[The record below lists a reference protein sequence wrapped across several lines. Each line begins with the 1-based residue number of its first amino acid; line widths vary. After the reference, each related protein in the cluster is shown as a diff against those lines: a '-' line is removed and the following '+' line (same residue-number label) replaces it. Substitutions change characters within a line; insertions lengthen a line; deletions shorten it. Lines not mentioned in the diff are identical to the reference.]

1 MRITSTKNA
10 GYNSLPEIA
19 AAPKNY
25 YQNLLYPQKIYDLRY
40 AYFISIIMKKS
51 RVDAAAAA
59 VKSKAVAPKPN
70 PRWGREE
77 ETEIFAKKVRL
88 FRQGK
93 ISDDDFR
100 RFRLQHGAYG
110 SRLRMDYS
118 MVRIKVP
125 GGEMTPEQIEKIAS
139 LSEAFSIGSAHV
151 STRQNIQ
158 LHWVQ
163 LEDVSEV
170 MRGLVEVG
178 LTTREACGNTVR
190 NVMCSHFAGVCPSEA
205 FDATPYAKAIARFLL
220 RNPMCQNLP
229 RKFKINFACCDSH
242 GLVRI
247 ADIGL
252 VPAVKKVP
260 LSSSP
265 SSTQKTTEENER
277 SDTIRGF
284 KIYLGGGLGAASFI
298 GHLLEDFTPEE
309 RILATCMATIR
320 LFDRHGNRENMA
332 RNRMRY
338 LVHEMGWEKFQRMV
352 LKERSIVEMTTS
364 YSTEQLFDVKS
375 HEDTG
380 LVLQQQQ
387 QQQQQS
393 NASASRIMVA
403 ATNTRPTKLP
413 MLNGNITKDSPAF
426 DRWLHTNAVP
436 QKQERYFTVF
446 ITLGAGDI
454 TASQLRVLA
463 SAIRDYS
470 AEGVARNTPQQNFA
484 LRYVRETDL
493 PNLYERLASAGLS
506 NPGALTIAS
515 AVGCSGTT
523 SCNLA
528 ITNSHRLAK
537 EVQRKFLEL
546 RLDTDDSLRDAT
558 IKISGCPNSC
568 GQHEI
573 ATIGFFGGAT
583 RMNNTMTPT
592 YTMLFGGSAGEAG
605 ELGRAIMRV
614 PAKRVIDTTLKII
627 ELYKNERGQVEVATA
642 ASPSGGLGDGDKDD
656 DDDSEEKNYH
666 QYETLHQWII
676 RLVKGQGSGS
686 IKNIEDM
693 KAALTE
699 VTQLPSPEQN
709 SDAYQDYGS
718 DSRFTAKT
726 ARGECAA

>member
-1 MRITSTKNA
+1 
-10 GYNSLPEIA
+10 
-19 AAPKNY
+19 
-25 YQNLLYPQKIYDLRY
+25 
-40 AYFISIIMKKS
+40 MKKT
-51 RVDAAAAA
+51 RVAT
-59 VKSKAVAPKPN
+59 VNPRQKGVSPPKPN

-77 ETEIFAKKVRL
+77 ETEVFANKVKL

-93 ISDDDFR
+93 LSEDDFR

-110 SRLRMDYS
+110 SRLHMDYS

-125 GGEMTPEQIEKIAS
+125 SGEITPDQIEKIAS

-170 MRGLVEVG
+170 MRGLVEAG
-178 LTTREACGNTVR
+178 LTTREACGNTIR
-190 NVMCSHFAGVCPSEA
+190 NVMCSHFAGVCPNEA
-205 FDATPYAKAIARFLL
+205 FDATPYSMAITRFFL

-229 RKFKINFACCDSH
+229 RKFKINFACCDQH
-242 GLVRI
+242 GLVRV

-252 VPAVKKVP
+252 VPA
-260 LSSSP
+260 
-265 SSTQKTTEENER
+265 TREENGKTR
-277 SDTIRGF
+277 RGF
-284 KIYLGGGLGAASFI
+284 KVYLGGGLGAASFI
-298 GHLLEDFTPEE
+298 GHLLEDFTPEA
-309 RILATCMATIR
+309 RVLATCMATVR

-338 LVHEMGWEKFQRMV
+338 LVHEMGWEKFQKMA

-364 YSTEQLFDVKS
+364 YSTAQLFDVKS
-375 HEDTG
+375 QEDTRQ
-380 LVLQQQQ
+380 LPK
-387 QQQQQS
+387 
-393 NASASRIMVA
+393 APRM
-403 ATNTRPTKLP
+403 TKLP
-413 MLNGNITKDSPAF
+413 VLNDKVTMESPAYE
-426 DRWLHTNAVP
+426 RWLHTNVVP
-436 QKQERYFTVF
+436 QKQDGYFTAF

-484 LRYVRETDL
+484 VRYVRGIELRDF
-493 PNLYERLASAGLS
+493 YEKLASAGLA

-546 RLDTDDSLRDAT
+546 GLDTDDSLRDAT
-558 IKISGCPNSC
+558 VKISGCPNSC

-583 RMNNTMTPT
+583 RMNNSMTPT
-592 YTMLFGGSAGEAG
+592 YTMLFGGSAGEQG
-605 ELGRAIMRV
+605 ELGKAAMRV
-614 PAKRVIDTTLKII
+614 PAKRVIDTILKVI
-627 ELYKNERGQVEVATA
+627 EIYTQQR
-642 ASPSGGLGDGDKDD
+642 SG
-656 DDDSEEKNYH
+656 S
-666 QYETLHQWII
+666 ETLHQWVVSVTKG
-676 RLVKGQGSGS
+676 RGGGGVK
-686 IKNIEDM
+686 NLEEL
-693 KAALTE
+693 KAALAQ
-699 VTQLPSPEQN
+699 VIQLPTPDKDP
-709 SDAYQDYGS
+709 DAYRDYGS
-718 DSRFTAKT
+718 DSSFSAKT

>member
-1 MRITSTKNA
+1 
-10 GYNSLPEIA
+10 
-19 AAPKNY
+19 
-25 YQNLLYPQKIYDLRY
+25 
-40 AYFISIIMKKS
+40 MKKS
-51 RVDAAAAA
+51 RVAALN
-59 VKSKAVAPKPN
+59 SKPASKPN

-77 ETEIFAKKVRL
+77 ETEIFAKNVRL

-125 GGEMTPEQIEKIAS
+125 GGEITPEQLEKIAS

-229 RKFKINFACCDSH
+229 RKFKINFSCCDSH
-242 GLVRI
+242 GLVRV

-252 VPAVKKVP
+252 VPTVKK
-260 LSSSP
+260 LSSS
-265 SSTQKTTEENER
+265 SSSSSSMVTTTTENSGE
-277 SDTIRGF
+277 TIRGF

-298 GHLLEDFTPEE
+298 GHLLEDFTPEY
-309 RILATCMATIR
+309 RLLATCMATIR

-338 LVHEMGWEKFQRMV
+338 LVHEMGWERFQKMV

-375 HEDTG
+375 HEDVRQLPKTSG
-380 LVLQQQQ
+380 
-387 QQQQQS
+387 
-393 NASASRIMVA
+393 RM
-403 ATNTRPTKLP
+403 TTMTKLP
-413 MLNGNITKDSPAF
+413 MLNVKVTKDSPGF
-426 DRWLHTNAVP
+426 ERWVHTNAIP
-436 QKQERYFTVF
+436 QKQEGYFTAF

-454 TASQLRVLA
+454 TASQLRILA
-463 SAIRDYS
+463 SVIRDYS

-493 PNLYERLASAGLS
+493 PNLYEKLASAGLA

-546 RLDTDDSLRDAT
+546 GLDIDDSLRDAT

-583 RMNNTMTPT
+583 RMNNAMTPT
-592 YTMLFGGSAGEAG
+592 YTMLFGGSAGEGG
-605 ELGRAIMRV
+605 ELGKAVMRV

-627 ELYKNERGQVEVATA
+627 ELYKSEIAGADSA
-642 ASPSGGLGDGDKDD
+642 GGGGDGNDD
-656 DDDSEEKNYH
+656 HHES
-666 QYETLHQWII
+666 LHQWII
-676 RLVKGQGSGS
+676 RLTKGQGSGS
-686 IKNIEDM
+686 IKNLEDM
-693 KAALTE
+693 KVALAQ
-699 VTQLPSPEQN
+699 VIQLPSSPQQDP
-709 SDAYQDYGS
+709 DAYRDYGS
-718 DSRFTAKT
+718 DSNFTAKT

>member
-1 MRITSTKNA
+1 
-10 GYNSLPEIA
+10 
-19 AAPKNY
+19 
-25 YQNLLYPQKIYDLRY
+25 
-40 AYFISIIMKKS
+40 MKKS
-51 RVDAAAAA
+51 RRVAAAIN
-59 VKSKAVAPKPN
+59 SKPVTPKPN

-77 ETEIFAKKVRL
+77 ETEIFANKVRL

-125 GGEMTPEQIEKIAS
+125 GGEITPEQLEKIAS

-178 LTTREACGNTVR
+178 LTTREACGNSVR

-205 FDATPYAKAIARFLL
+205 FDSTPYSKAIARFLL

-229 RKFKINFACCDSH
+229 RKFKINFSCCDNH

-252 VPAVKKVP
+252 VPAIK
-260 LSSSP
+260 
-265 SSTQKTTEENER
+265 SSTENDSGE
-277 SDTIRGF
+277 TIRGF

-298 GHLLEDFTPEE
+298 GHLLEDFTSED
-309 RILATCMATIR
+309 RVLATCMATIR
-320 LFDRHGNRENMA
+320 LFDRHGNRQNMA

-338 LVHEMGWEKFQRMV
+338 LVHEIGWEKFQKMV
-352 LKERSIVEMTTS
+352 LQERSIVEMTTS
-364 YSTEQLFDVKS
+364 HSTAQLYDVKS
-375 HEDTG
+375 HEDTRQ
-380 LVLQQQQ
+380 LLPK
-387 QQQQQS
+387 
-393 NASASRIMVA
+393 APRIMS
-403 ATNTRPTKLP
+403 KLP
-413 MLNGNITKDSPAF
+413 MLNLKVTKDSSGF

-436 QKQERYFTVF
+436 QKQEGYFTAF

-454 TASQLRVLA
+454 TASQLRILA

-470 AEGVARNTPQQNFA
+470 AEAVARNTAHQNFA

-493 PNLYERLASAGLS
+493 PNLYEKLASAGLA

-546 RLDTDDSLRDAT
+546 GLDIDDSLRDAT

-583 RMNNTMTPT
+583 RMNNMMTPT

-605 ELGRAIMRV
+605 ELGKAVMRV

-627 ELYKNERGQVEVATA
+627 ELYKNERGAVTT
-642 ASPSGGLGDGDKDD
+642 GGDD
-656 DDDSEEKNYH
+656 DD
-666 QYETLHQWII
+666 ETLHQWII

-693 KAALTE
+693 KAALGQ
-699 VTQLPSPEQN
+699 VIQLPPSPQQN
-709 SDAYQDYGS
+709 PDDYRDYGS
-718 DSRFTAKT
+718 DSSFTAKT

>member
-1 MRITSTKNA
+1 
-10 GYNSLPEIA
+10 
-19 AAPKNY
+19 
-25 YQNLLYPQKIYDLRY
+25 
-40 AYFISIIMKKS
+40 MKKS
-51 RVDAAAAA
+51 RVDTAS
-59 VKSKAVAPKPN
+59 VKSKAAVAPAKPN

-77 ETEIFAKKVRL
+77 ETEIFAKNVRL

-118 MVRIKVP
+118 MIRIKVP
-125 GGEMTPEQIEKIAS
+125 SGEITPEQLEKIAS

-229 RKFKINFACCDSH
+229 RKFKINFSCCDSH

-252 VPAVKKVP
+252 VPAIKKVSSS
-260 LSSSP
+260 LSSSSSSSSSSP
-265 SSTQKTTEENER
+265 STQTTEEENER

-298 GHLLEDFTPEE
+298 GHLLEDFTPEY
-309 RILATCMATIR
+309 RVLATCMATIR

-338 LVHEMGWEKFQRMV
+338 LVHEMGWEKFQRMA

-375 HEDTG
+375 HEEMTLLPKATG
-380 LVLQQQQ
+380 G
-387 QQQQQS
+387 
-393 NASASRIMVA
+393 RMMM
-403 ATNTRPTKLP
+403 TTTKLP
-413 MLNGNITKDSPAF
+413 MLNGNISKDNPGIE
-426 DRWLHTNAVP
+426 RWLHTNAVT
-436 QKQERYFTVF
+436 QKQEGYSTVF

-493 PNLYERLASAGLS
+493 PNLYEKLASAGLA

-546 RLDTDDSLRDAT
+546 GLDIDDSLRDAT

-605 ELGRAIMRV
+605 ELGRAVMRV

-627 ELYKNERGQVEVATA
+627 ELYKKERAAAVATA
-642 ASPSGGLGDGDKDD
+642 APAEADNDAD
-656 DDDSEEKNYH
+656 NH
-666 QYETLHQWII
+666 HHETLHEWII
-676 RLVKGQGSGS
+676 RLIKGQGSGS
-686 IKNIEDM
+686 IKNLEDM
-693 KAALTE
+693 KAALAQ
-699 VTQLPSPEQN
+699 VIQLPSSPQQN
-709 SDAYQDYGS
+709 PDAYRDYGS
-718 DSRFTAKT
+718 ESNFIAKT

>member
-1 MRITSTKNA
+1 MR
-10 GYNSLPEIA
+10 
-19 AAPKNY
+19 
-25 YQNLLYPQKIYDLRY
+25 
-40 AYFISIIMKKS
+40 
-51 RVDAAAAA
+51 
-59 VKSKAVAPKPN
+59 KSKVATEKGVSPPKPN

-77 ETEIFAKKVRL
+77 ETEIFAKKVKL

-93 ISDDDFR
+93 ISEDDFR

-110 SRLRMDYS
+110 SRLHMDYS

-125 GGEMTPEQIEKIAS
+125 GGEITPDQIEKIAS

-170 MRGLVEVG
+170 MRGLVEAG

-190 NVMCSHFAGVCPSEA
+190 NVMCSHFAGVCPNEA
-205 FDATPYAKAIARFLL
+205 FDATPYSKAIARFFL

-229 RKFKINFACCDSH
+229 RKFKINFACCDQH
-242 GLVRI
+242 GLVRV

-252 VPAVKKVP
+252 VPAIREVENGTKV
-260 LSSSP
+260 
-265 SSTQKTTEENER
+265 
-277 SDTIRGF
+277 RGF

-298 GHLLEDFTPEE
+298 GHLLEDFTPED
-309 RILATCMATIR
+309 RVLATCMATVR

-338 LVHEMGWEKFQRMV
+338 LVHEMGWERFQKMV

-364 YSTEQLFDVKS
+364 YSTAQLFDVKS
-375 HEDTG
+375 QEDTRQ
-380 LVLQQQQ
+380 LPK
-387 QQQQQS
+387 
-393 NASASRIMVA
+393 APKMA
-403 ATNTRPTKLP
+403 KLP
-413 MLNGNITKDSPAF
+413 MLNEQLTKDSPAYE
-426 DRWLHTNAVP
+426 RWLHTNVVP
-436 QKQERYFTVF
+436 QKQEGYFTVF

-454 TASQLRVLA
+454 TANQLRVLA

-470 AEGVARNTPQQNFA
+470 AEAVARNTPQQNFA
-484 LRYVRETDL
+484 VRYVRGTELRDF
-493 PNLYERLASAGLS
+493 YEKLASAGLA

-515 AVGCSGTT
+515 TVGCSGTT

-546 RLDTDDSLRDAT
+546 ELDTDDSLRDAT

-583 RMNNTMTPT
+583 RMNNSMTPT
-592 YTMLFGGSAGEAG
+592 YTMLFGGSAGEQG
-605 ELGRAIMRV
+605 ELGKAVMRV
-614 PAKRVIDTTLKII
+614 PAKRVIDAVLKVI
-627 ELYKNERGQVEVATA
+627 ELYKQQR
-642 ASPSGGLGDGDKDD
+642 SG
-656 DDDSEEKNYH
+656 N
-666 QYETLHQWII
+666 ETLHQWVVNIT
-676 RLVKGQGSGS
+676 RGKGTGA
-686 IKNIEDM
+686 IKNLEDM
-693 KAALTE
+693 KAALAQ
-699 VTQLPSPEQN
+699 VIQLPAPDKDP
-709 SDAYQDYGS
+709 DAYMDYGS
-718 DSRFTAKT
+718 DSRFSAKT

>member
-1 MRITSTKNA
+1 MKKTNKR
-10 GYNSLPEIA
+10 GGA
-19 AAPKNY
+19 AAGAFN
-25 YQNLLYPQKIYDLRY
+25 
-40 AYFISIIMKKS
+40 
-51 RVDAAAAA
+51 
-59 VKSKAVAPKPN
+59 SKHATTPRPN

-77 ETEIFAKKVRL
+77 ETEIFAKKVKL

-118 MVRIKVP
+118 MIRIKVP
-125 GGEMTPEQIEKIAS
+125 GGEITPEQLEKIAS

-190 NVMCSHFAGVCPSEA
+190 NVMCSHFAGVCANEA

-260 LSSSP
+260 SSSSPSSSP
-265 SSTQKTTEENER
+265 SSTQTTEENER

-387 QQQQQS
+387 QQQQQQLLQP
-393 NASASRIMVA
+393 NASESRIMA
-403 ATNTRPTKLP
+403 ATATTRPTRLP
-413 MLNGNITKDSPAF
+413 MLNGNITKDSPGF
-426 DRWLHTNAVP
+426 ERWLHTNAVP

-546 RLDTDDSLRDAT
+546 GLDTDDSLRDAT

-627 ELYKNERGQVEVATA
+627 ELYKNERGGQVEVATA
-642 ASPSGGLGDGDKDD
+642 AAASPSGGRSEGDKDD
-656 DDDSEEKNYH
+656 DDSGDKNYH
-666 QYETLHQWII
+666 HYETLHQWII
-676 RLVKGQGSGS
+676 RLIKGQGSGS

-709 SDAYQDYGS
+709 SDVYQDYGS

>member
-1 MRITSTKNA
+1 
-10 GYNSLPEIA
+10 
-19 AAPKNY
+19 
-25 YQNLLYPQKIYDLRY
+25 
-40 AYFISIIMKKS
+40 
-51 RVDAAAAA
+51 
-59 VKSKAVAPKPN
+59 
-70 PRWGREE
+70 
-77 ETEIFAKKVRL
+77 
-88 FRQGK
+88 
-93 ISDDDFR
+93 
-100 RFRLQHGAYG
+100 
-110 SRLRMDYS
+110 

-125 GGEMTPEQIEKIAS
+125 CGEITPDQLEKIAS

-170 MRGLVEVG
+170 LRGLVEVG

-190 NVMCSHFAGVCPSEA
+190 NVMCSHFAGVCPNEV
-205 FDATPYAKAIARFLL
+205 FDATPYSKAIARFLL

-229 RKFKINFACCDSH
+229 RKFKINFTCCKQH

-252 VPAVKKVP
+252 MPMTKEV
-260 LSSSP
+260 SG
-265 SSTQKTTEENER
+265 TTV
-277 SDTIRGF
+277 RGF

-298 GHLLEDFTPEE
+298 GHLLEDFTPED
-309 RILATCMATIR
+309 RLLATCMATIR

-338 LVHEMGWEKFQRMV
+338 LVHEMGWDKFQRMV
-352 LKERSIVEMTTS
+352 IKERSIVEMTTAF
-364 YSTEQLFDVKS
+364 STAHLFDVKS
-375 HEDTG
+375 QEDTRQ
-380 LVLQQQQ
+380 LPK
-387 QQQQQS
+387 
-393 NASASRIMVA
+393 APRMA
-403 ATNTRPTKLP
+403 KLP
-413 MLNGNITKDSPAF
+413 MLNEHVTKDSPAF
-426 DRWLHTNAVP
+426 NRWLHTNVVQ
-436 QKQERYFTVF
+436 QKQEGYFIVF

-454 TASQLRVLA
+454 TASQLRTLA

-484 LRYVRETDL
+484 VRYIRGTDL
-493 PNLYERLASAGLS
+493 YDFYEKLASVGLA

-515 AVGCSGTT
+515 SVGCSGTT

-546 RLDTDDSLRDAT
+546 GLDTHDSLRDAT

-583 RMNNTMTPT
+583 RTNNFMTPT
-592 YTMLFGGSAGEAG
+592 YTMLFAGSAGEQG
-605 ELGRAIMRV
+605 ELGKTVMRV
-614 PAKRVIDTTLKII
+614 PAKRVIDTILKII
-627 ELYKNERGQVEVATA
+627 ELYTQHR
-642 ASPSGGLGDGDKDD
+642 S
-656 DDDSEEKNYH
+656 SES
-666 QYETLHQWII
+666 ETLDQWVTK
-676 RLVKGQGSGS
+676 LANGSGTS
-686 IKNIEDM
+686 AIKNLDDI
-693 KAALTE
+693 KAALAQ
-699 VTQLPSPEQN
+699 VIQLPSPDKDPEV
-709 SDAYQDYGS
+709 YMDYGS

>member
-1 MRITSTKNA
+1 
-10 GYNSLPEIA
+10 
-19 AAPKNY
+19 
-25 YQNLLYPQKIYDLRY
+25 
-40 AYFISIIMKKS
+40 MKKS
-51 RVDAAAAA
+51 RVAASAVNNNSNKTAATA
-59 VKSKAVAPKPN
+59 APKPN

-77 ETEIFAKKVRL
+77 ETEIFAKRVRL

-125 GGEMTPEQIEKIAS
+125 GGEITPEQLEKIAS

-229 RKFKINFACCDSH
+229 RKFKINFSCCDNH
-242 GLVRI
+242 GLVRV

-252 VPAVKKVP
+252 VPAIKK
-260 LSSSP
+260 
-265 SSTQKTTEENER
+265 SSTENGGDGGGE
-277 SDTIRGF
+277 TIRGF

-298 GHLLEDFTPEE
+298 GHLLEDFTPED
-309 RILATCMATIR
+309 RVLATCMATIR
-320 LFDRHGNRENMA
+320 LFDRHGNRQNMA

-338 LVHEMGWEKFQRMV
+338 LVHEMGWEKFQKMV
-352 LKERSIVEMTTS
+352 LQERSIVEMTTS
-364 YSTEQLFDVKS
+364 HSTAQLYNVKS
-375 HEDTG
+375 HEDTRQ
-380 LVLQQQQ
+380 LLPK
-387 QQQQQS
+387 
-393 NASASRIMVA
+393 APRIM
-403 ATNTRPTKLP
+403 TKLP
-413 MLNGNITKDSPAF
+413 MLNSKVTKDSSGF

-436 QKQERYFTVF
+436 QKQEGYFTAF

-454 TASQLRVLA
+454 TASQLRELA

-470 AEGVARNTPQQNFA
+470 AEAVARNTAHQNFA

-493 PNLYERLASAGLS
+493 PSLYEKLASAGLA

-546 RLDTDDSLRDAT
+546 GLDIDDSLRDAT

-573 ATIGFFGGAT
+573 ATIGFFGGAS
-583 RMNNTMTPT
+583 RIGSAMAPT
-592 YTMLFGGSAGEAG
+592 YTMLFGGSDGEYG
-605 ELGRAIMRV
+605 ELGKAIMRV
-614 PAKRVIDTTLKII
+614 PAKRVIDIIRKII
-627 ELYKNERGQVEVATA
+627 DVYKQER
-642 ASPSGGLGDGDKDD
+642 
-656 DDDSEEKNYH
+656 NNN
-666 QYETLHQWII
+666 ETLSQWINKI
-676 RLVKGQGSGS
+676 VLGEGKGS
-686 IKNIEDM
+686 IKNIENI
-693 KAALTE
+693 KAILLPVA
-699 VTQLPSPEQN
+699 QLAPIEQDPE
-709 SDAYQDYGS
+709 SYRDYGNDVKFS
-718 DSRFTAKT
+718 AKT

>member
-1 MRITSTKNA
+1 
-10 GYNSLPEIA
+10 
-19 AAPKNY
+19 
-25 YQNLLYPQKIYDLRY
+25 
-40 AYFISIIMKKS
+40 MKKS
-51 RVDAAAAA
+51 RVAASAVNNNSNKTAATA
-59 VKSKAVAPKPN
+59 APKPN

-77 ETEIFAKKVRL
+77 ETEIFAKRVRL

-125 GGEMTPEQIEKIAS
+125 GGEITPEQLEKIAS

-229 RKFKINFACCDSH
+229 RKFKINFSCCDSH
-242 GLVRI
+242 GLVRV

-252 VPAVKKVP
+252 VPRVKK
-260 LSSSP
+260 LSSS
-265 SSTQKTTEENER
+265 SSTTTTTTTENSGE
-277 SDTIRGF
+277 TIRGF

-298 GHLLEDFTPEE
+298 GHLLEDFTSED
-309 RILATCMATIR
+309 RLLATCMATIR

-338 LVHEMGWEKFQRMV
+338 LVHEMGWERFQKMV
-352 LKERSIVEMTTS
+352 LKERSTVEMTTS
-364 YSTEQLFDVKS
+364 HSTEQLFDVKS
-375 HEDTG
+375 HEDTRQ
-380 LVLQQQQ
+380 LPK
-387 QQQQQS
+387 
-393 NASASRIMVA
+393 ASGRM
-403 ATNTRPTKLP
+403 TTMTKLP
-413 MLNGNITKDSPAF
+413 MLNVKVTKDSPGF
-426 DRWLHTNAVP
+426 ERWLHTNAVA
-436 QKQERYFTVF
+436 QKQEGYFTAF

-454 TASQLRVLA
+454 TASQLRILA

-484 LRYVRETDL
+484 LRCVRETDL
-493 PNLYERLASAGLS
+493 PNLYEKLASAGLA

-546 RLDTDDSLRDAT
+546 GLDIDDSLRDAT

-605 ELGRAIMRV
+605 ELGKAVMRV

-627 ELYKNERGQVEVATA
+627 ELYKKERTATSSSSA
-642 ASPSGGLGDGDKDD
+642 GDGATD
-656 DDDSEEKNYH
+656 
-666 QYETLHQWII
+666 TLHQWII
-676 RLVKGQGSGS
+676 RLVKGEGSGS

-693 KAALTE
+693 KAALGQ
-699 VTQLPSPEQN
+699 VIQLPSPQQDPE
-709 SDAYQDYGS
+709 DYRDYGS
-718 DSRFTAKT
+718 DSSFTART

>member
-1 MRITSTKNA
+1 
-10 GYNSLPEIA
+10 
-19 AAPKNY
+19 
-25 YQNLLYPQKIYDLRY
+25 
-40 AYFISIIMKKS
+40 MKKS
-51 RVDAAAAA
+51 AITTGKGV
-59 VKSKAVAPKPN
+59 SKPKPN
-70 PRWGREE
+70 PKWGREE
-77 ETEIFAKKVRL
+77 ETEIFARRVSL

-93 ISDDDFR
+93 ISEDDFR

-110 SRLRMDYS
+110 SRLHLDYS

-125 GGEMTPEQIEKIAS
+125 GGEITPDQLEKIAG

-170 MRGLVEVG
+170 LRGLVEVG

-190 NVMCSHFAGVCPSEA
+190 NVMCSHFAGVCPNEA
-205 FDATPYAKAIARFLL
+205 FDSTPYSKAIARFFL

-229 RKFKINFACCDSH
+229 RKFKINFACCDNH
-242 GLVRI
+242 GLVRV

-252 VPAVKKVP
+252 VPATKRD
-260 LSSSP
+260 
-265 SSTQKTTEENER
+265 ENNG
-277 SDTIRGF
+277 DLLIRGF

-298 GHLLEDFTPEE
+298 GHLLEDFTPED
-309 RILATCMATIR
+309 RLLATCMATVR

-338 LVHEMGWEKFQRMV
+338 LVHEIGWEKFQKMV
-352 LKERSIVEMTTS
+352 LKERATVEMTTS
-364 YSTEQLFDVKS
+364 YSTAKLFDVKAE
-375 HEDTG
+375 EDT
-380 LVLQQQQ
+380 
-387 QQQQQS
+387 
-393 NASASRIMVA
+393 
-403 ATNTRPTKLP
+403 RPLPKAPRMAKLP
-413 MLNGNITKDSPAF
+413 MLNEHVTQDSPAF
-426 DRWLHTNAVP
+426 ERWLHTNVIP
-436 QKQERYFTVF
+436 QKQEGYFTVF

-484 LRYVRETDL
+484 VRYVRGTEL
-493 PNLYERLASAGLS
+493 GNFYEKLASAGLA

-537 EVQRKFLEL
+537 EVQRKLLEIGF
-546 RLDTDDSLRDAT
+546 DTDDSLRDST

-583 RMNNTMTPT
+583 RMNNAMTPT
-592 YTMLFGGSAGEAG
+592 YTMLFAGSAGEQG
-605 ELGRAIMRV
+605 ELGKTVMRI
-614 PAKRVIDTTLKII
+614 PAKRVIDTIFKVI
-627 ELYKNERGQVEVATA
+627 ELYKQNRSDE
-642 ASPSGGLGDGDKDD
+642 S
-656 DDDSEEKNYH
+656 
-666 QYETLHQWII
+666 ETLHHWITK
-676 RLVKGQGSGS
+676 VTKSNGTSA
-686 IKNIEDM
+686 IKNLEDI
-693 KAALTE
+693 KAALAQ
-699 VTQLPSPEQN
+699 VTQLPAPDKDP
-709 SDAYQDYGS
+709 DAYMDYGS
-718 DSRFTAKT
+718 DSRFTART

>member
-1 MRITSTKNA
+1 
-10 GYNSLPEIA
+10 
-19 AAPKNY
+19 
-25 YQNLLYPQKIYDLRY
+25 
-40 AYFISIIMKKS
+40 MKKT
-51 RVDAAAAA
+51 RVAT
-59 VKSKAVAPKPN
+59 VNPRQNGVSAPKPN

-77 ETEIFAKKVRL
+77 ETEVFAKRVKL

-93 ISDDDFR
+93 ISEDDFR

-110 SRLRMDYS
+110 SRLHMDYS

-125 GGEMTPEQIEKIAS
+125 GGEMTSDQIEKIAS

-170 MRGLVEVG
+170 MRGLVETG

-205 FDATPYAKAIARFLL
+205 FDATPYSMAIARFFL

-229 RKFKINFACCDSH
+229 RKFKINFACCDQH
-242 GLVRI
+242 GLEKV

-252 VPAVKKVP
+252 VPA
-260 LSSSP
+260 
-265 SSTQKTTEENER
+265 TREENGA
-277 SDTIRGF
+277 TVRGF

-298 GHLLEDFTPEE
+298 GHQLEDFTPEN
-309 RILATCMATIR
+309 RVLATCMATVR

-338 LVHEMGWEKFQRMV
+338 LVHETGWEKFQKMALR
-352 LKERSIVEMTTS
+352 ERSIVEMTTS
-364 YSTEQLFDVKS
+364 YSTAQMFDVKS
-375 HEDTG
+375 QEDARQ
-380 LVLQQQQ
+380 LPE
-387 QQQQQS
+387 
-393 NASASRIMVA
+393 APRMA
-403 ATNTRPTKLP
+403 KLP
-413 MLNGNITKDSPAF
+413 MLNDSVTKESPGYE
-426 DRWLHTNAVP
+426 RWLHTNVVS
-436 QKQERYFTVF
+436 QKQEGYFTIF

-484 LRYVRETDL
+484 VRYVRGAELRDF
-493 PNLYERLASAGLS
+493 YEKLASAGLA

-546 RLDTDDSLRDAT
+546 GLDTDDSLRDAT

-583 RMNNTMTPT
+583 RMNNAMVPT
-592 YTMLFGGSAGEAG
+592 YTMLFGGSSG
-605 ELGRAIMRV
+605 ELGKAMMRV
-614 PAKRVIDTTLKII
+614 PAKRVINTVLKVI
-627 ELYKNERGQVEVATA
+627 EIYKQQKSAN
-642 ASPSGGLGDGDKDD
+642 
-656 DDDSEEKNYH
+656 
-666 QYETLHQWII
+666 ETLPQW
-676 RLVKGQGSGS
+676 VSSVTKGRGAGG
-686 IKNIEDM
+686 IKNLEDM
-693 KAALTE
+693 KAALAQ
-699 VTQLPSPEQN
+699 VIQLPAPE
-709 SDAYQDYGS
+709 SDADAYMDYGS
-718 DSRFTAKT
+718 DARFSAKT
-726 ARGECAA
+726 AKGECAA